1 MSSPASSPSTPPAP
15 GGPIA
20 VLLVEDDEGD
30 AVLVQ
35 AHLRLSD
42 LPGEVV
48 WVRSLEEAAR
58 TMAEAPVSCALVD
71 LGLPDAAGLDALE
84 RLLALAPDL
93 PVVVLTGLNDGNRGV
108 AAVAAGA
115 QDYLVKGETSPETLS
130 RSLRYA
136 VARAQAEAA
145 GLELVTAE
153 LRRAE
158 NLRLER
164 GLLPRPL
171 LKEGELRLTT
181 RYRPGRGYSVLAGDF
196 FDAVLSDDGRLRAII
211 GDVSGHGP
219 DEAALGVSMRIAWRT
234 LVLAGLA
241 DEEVLPGL
249 QHVLL
254 AERSHDQFVT
264 ACDLTI
270 AADRSTVEYRVAG
283 HWPPIS
289 WGADGPVPLSCPQRG
304 MPLGLFDQRWPTT
317 TARLPEDWCLLL
329 YTDGVVE
336 ARRSQQAYGEAR
348 LIDDIEHVLSEELPV
363 PEVVR
368 KLNQRLNAWRGGPPD
383 DDATVMLAEWRGRN
397 LPVP

>member
-1 MSSPASSPSTPPAP
+1 MVDDPLR
-15 GGPIA
+15 

-42 LPGEVV
+42 LRCEVL
-48 WVRSLEEAAR
+48 WVRSLEDAAR
-58 TMAEAPVSCALVD
+58 AMADAPVACALVD
-71 LGLPDAAGLDALE
+71 LGLPDATELDALE
-84 RLLALAPDL
+84 RLLAAAPDL
-93 PVVVLTGLNDGNRGV
+93 PIVVLTGLHDGSRGV
-108 AAVAAGA
+108 DAVAAGA

-164 GLLPRPL
+164 GLLPRPWI
-171 LKEGELRLTT
+171 KEGELRLTT

-196 FDAVLSDDGRLRAII
+196 FDAVLTGDGRLRAII

-234 LVLAGLA
+234 LVLAGLP
-241 DEEVLPGL
+241 DDEVLPDL
-249 QHVLL
+249 QRVLL
-254 AERSHDQFVT
+254 AERSYDQFVT

-270 AADRSTVEYRVAG
+270 TADRSTVEYRVAG

-289 WGADGPVPLSCPQRG
+289 WTDDGPVALPCPQRG
-304 MPLGLFDQRWPTT
+304 MPLGLFDLQWPVA
-317 TARLPEDWCLLL
+317 TARLPEQWCLLL
-329 YTDGVVE
+329 YTDGVLEGRDASSDDGRLGLDGLIELLGDEIPTDEGVDKVLGQVE
-336 ARRSQQAYGEAR
+336 DR
-348 LIDDIEHVLSEELPV
+348 
-363 PEVVR
+363 
-368 KLNQRLNAWRGGPPD
+368 NGGPLD
-383 DDATVMLAEWRGRN
+383 DDLAVVLIG
-397 LPVP
+397 VGDGAV